1 MARVPPPNRPLQQ
14 TNAPTIISESE
25 FRQVRSQLNAR
36 SLGRNRDPARW
47 QVRYLSLLLPLAV
60 AVGCAP
66 RTPLRS
72 VAPCDPPALD
82 VQAWREYPIRGFT
95 YRLPPGYKRT
105 ETIGVDIPLL
115 EWAKGRRTLQ
125 WGMAPP
131 SAPLSLRP
139 GTGDSTVSDV
149 SECTA
154 EIAGHRARLATY
166 RRMNKYYARV
176 LWENFPGPWQESLV
190 LWGPDRAGQV
200 EAIAIFRSARPAP

>member
-1 MARVPPPNRPLQQ
+1 
-14 TNAPTIISESE
+14 
-25 FRQVRSQLNAR
+25 
-36 SLGRNRDPARW
+36 
-47 QVRYLSLLLPLAV
+47 VRYLWMLLPLAA

-66 RTPLRS
+66 RTHLRS

-82 VQAWREYPIRGFT
+82 AQAWREYPIREFT

-115 EWAKGRRTLQ
+115 EWAKGRRKLQ

-139 GTGDSTVSDV
+139 VTWDSVSDF

-166 RRMNKYYARV
+166 RRFNEYFAVVR
-176 LWENFPGPWQESLV
+176 WENIPGPWQEGLT
-190 LWGPDRAGQV
+190 LWGPGRAAQV